1 MTITCINGM
10 HMLISLGEMSKSGLE
25 GNVYSALLINTT
37 GMSSKQQNQSLLSVA
52 VCQDS
57 VSPIPP
63 AKSMSSFLKMSLIW

>member
-10 HMLISLGEMSKSGLE
+10 HVLISLGEMSKSGLE

-52 VCQDS
+52 VC
-57 VSPIPP
+57 
-63 AKSMSSFLKMSLIW
+63 